1 MRNRNAGVPI
11 DHLAGRW
18 NWAKLA
24 LTAFVL
30 IYGSSLGLSQE
41 SSEDAIRGYLF
52 VGSDAS
58 ALSGKSFLPVV
69 GADKRKIH
77 VDAGTKTKKV
87 SLRAACRANKRLTV
101 SEKFVQVLDIDLG
114 VVSVANMNRTADAIA
129 DAQFM
134 DMQAEV
140 AINDVRSG
148 AANDLPIM
156 GGVDTR
162 LGVDE
167 FERSNEDFQRD
178 SLISLQDGAYGIDG
192 VADTV
197 IIKGEIIPQ
206 SDIESAYSLM
216 VVDFIAIDY
225 DSKESLGRR
234 RHGGIRYVG
243 DLRKDEIRKLNL
255 RFSLSEFS
263 LKSVEYSLHLYS
275 SKGDEIAMSSSRG
288 LKPLTQSEFEK
299 LKSALN

>member
-1 MRNRNAGVPI
+1 MNRN
-11 DHLAGRW
+11 
-18 NWAKLA
+18 
-24 LTAFVL
+24 
-30 IYGSSLGLSQE
+30 
-41 SSEDAIRGYLF
+41 
-52 VGSDAS
+52 
-58 ALSGKSFLPVV
+58 
-69 GADKRKIH
+69 
-77 VDAGTKTKKV
+77 
-87 SLRAACRANKRLTV
+87 
-101 SEKFVQVLDIDLG
+101 
-114 VVSVANMNRTADAIA
+114 ADAIA

-134 DMQAEV
+134 DMQAQV
-140 AINDVRSG
+140 AISDVRSG
-148 AANDLPIM
+148 TASDLPLT
-156 GGVDTR
+156 GSVDTR

-178 SLISLQDGAYGIDG
+178 SLINLQDGAYGIDG

-206 SDIESAYSLM
+206 SDIEGAYSLM
-216 VVDFIAIDY
+216 VVDFTAIDY

-234 RHGGIRYVG
+234 CHGGIRYVG

-263 LKSVEYSLHLYS
+263 LKSAEYSLHLYPGL
-275 SKGDEIAMSSSRG
+275 GDEIAMSSSRG

>member
-1 MRNRNAGVPI
+1 MHNESGCAPI
-11 DHLAGRW
+11 DLAESW
-18 NWAKLA
+18 NWTKLA
-24 LTAFVL
+24 AVSFVL
-30 IYGSSLGLSQE
+30 VCVSSLGLSQE
-41 SSEDAIRGYLF
+41 DSEDAIRGYLF
-52 VGSDAS
+52 VGSDAN
-58 ALSGKSFLPVV
+58 ARSGKSFLPVV
-69 GADKRKIH
+69 GADKHKIY

-87 SLRAACRANKRLTV
+87 SLRAACRANKRLIV
-101 SEKFVQVLDIDLG
+101 SEKFVQVLDIHLG

-148 AANDLPIM
+148 AANDLPLT
-156 GGVDTR
+156 GNVDTR

-178 SLISLQDGAYGIDG
+178 SLINLQDGVYGIDG

-197 IIKGEIIPQ
+197 IIKGEVIPQ
-206 SDIESAYSLM
+206 SDIKGAYCLI
-216 VVDFIAIDY
+216 VVDFTAIDY

-255 RFSLSEFS
+255 RFSLPEFS
-263 LKSVEYSLHLYS
+263 LKSVEYSLHLYTDI
-275 SKGDEIAMSSSRG
+275 GDEIAMSISRG